1 MDSEKLAAMRLSG
14 ESILDEHCYFDNVDG
29 KVVLHA
35 MPNAVTVSDISSAI
49 SNVDDQH
56 LSASS

>member
-14 ESILDEHCYFDNVDG
+14 ESILDEHCYFENVDG

-35 MPNAVTVSDISSAI
+35 MQNAVTVGDIGSEIGDVGS
-49 SNVDDQH
+49 
-56 LSASS
+56 